1 MALIKSAS
9 ELMDQGHDYLLR
21 GDFASALNKYNDAV
35 RKFQKVGDMNGAT
48 QAFAYASVMNLAQAP
63 RDPAAYH
70 AASQALRALGDTPM
84 KLGLRESTGNA
95 LAREADIL
103 ASEAEWIGLQPTSVD
118 QYKQKAQALRQVAT
132 AIRSEIGS
140 NILVLPELLKQ
151 GSMTGESHALALA
164 AQSEEA
170 MAESLLSTDPKAA
183 AEHYQT
189 ARLWWSQAGDA
200 GQADAALARVN
211 MYGKS
216 AKCWFCGREVA
227 GENIHFVPMTS
238 DLTDLVKAADKD
250 SPLPSFDPAS
260 GNVYACKGCH
270 GAVYHLADDL
280 AVKRT
285 AELDAKI
292 QPQIQD
298 LKNQIQAIKNRVNMM

>member
-1 MALIKSAS
+1 MPLLKTAS
-9 ELMDQGHDYLLR
+9 DVMDQANDYLMR
-21 GDFASALNKYNDAV
+21 GDFASALSKYNDAV
-35 RKFQKVGDMNGAT
+35 RKFQKVGDVNGAT
-48 QAFAYASVMNLAQAP
+48 QALAYASVMNLAQSP
-63 RDPAAYH
+63 RDPAAYR

-95 LAREADIL
+95 LAREAEIL
-103 ASEAEWIGLQPTSVD
+103 ASEAEWTGLQPTSVA
-118 QYKQKAQALRQVAT
+118 QYQQKAQALRQVAT

-164 AQSEEA
+164 ALSEEA
-170 MAESLLSTDPKAA
+170 MAESLISTDPKAA

-200 GQADAALARVN
+200 AQADAAASRVAQ
-211 MYGKS
+211 YGRS

-227 GENIHFVPMTS
+227 GENIHFVAMPS
-238 DLTDLVKAADKD
+238 DLTDLIKAADKD
-250 SPLPSFDPAS
+250 NPLPSFDPAS

-270 GAVYHLADDL
+270 GAVYHLADQL
-280 AVKRT
+280 AVQRT

-292 QPQIQD
+292 QPQID
-298 LKNQIQAIKNRVNMM
+298 ELKKQIQAVKGRINMI